1 MRRTARLISIGAL
14 GIAST
19 LTGQEPQAARG
30 PCDGEQRERMV
41 HLVARCRFE
50 CLKQDSKLFSGLFV
64 FPLIIAAVVI
74 VSLIALFLYHYSYQ
88 RGML

>member
-1 MRRTARLISIGAL
+1 MKGWHKHGVCSRPHWTYDRKL
-14 GIAST
+14 
-19 LTGQEPQAARG
+19 E
-30 PCDGEQRERMV
+30 
-41 HLVARCRFE
+41 
-50 CLKQDSKLFSGLFV
+50 KQDSKLFSGLFV